1 MNIALLLAAGKG
13 TRLDSQTPKQFH
25 LVDNKPVFS
34 YSLETFHKVEEIDA
48 IYVVTSIEGVRIIK
62 NYVDEHRLSKVKDVI
77 LGGKTRQES
86 VYLGL
91 LAMRKEINDKDRILI
106 HDAARAL
113 VSERVILD
121 NIRACEKDVAAAT
134 IYKVMDT
141 MSVSLDDEYYHELV
155 DRTHLYH
162 GQTPQT
168 FTYELIRHAHEEAL
182 EDHFEGTDDVGLV
195 LRLHEKVKL
204 VPGERKNFKITT
216 MEDLKLFESIVLGE
230 KEKKKVFD
238 SKKRNGFD

>member
-1 MNIALLLAAGKG
+1 
-13 TRLDSQTPKQFH
+13 
-25 LVDNKPVFS
+25 
-34 YSLETFHKVEEIDA
+34 
-48 IYVVTSIEGVRIIK
+48 
-62 NYVDEHRLSKVKDVI
+62 
-77 LGGKTRQES
+77 
-86 VYLGL
+86 
-91 LAMRKEINDKDRILI
+91 
-106 HDAARAL
+106 
-113 VSERVILD
+113 
-121 NIRACEKDVAAAT
+121 
-134 IYKVMDT
+134 MDT

-182 EDHFEGTDDVGLV
+182 KDHFEGTDDVGLV

-230 KEKKKVFD
+230 KAKKESF
-238 SKKRNGFD
+238 